1 MLLYVS
7 CPAVSHNESFMCF
20 CGGSFFDGEGGG
32 SVFEGLLML
41 SEYEAG
47 GPTGTM
53 RDPNS
58 TPIVTSW
65 WGEKRPSQSRT
76 VSCISSV
83 RQDKTDNEGYAHST
97 CRSPSRPATQS
108 SQCNPTAAPFAA
120 VVSVGWGVEVWR

>member
-1 MLLYVS
+1 
-7 CPAVSHNESFMCF
+7 MCF

-32 SVFEGLLML
+32 SAFEGLLML
-41 SEYEAG
+41 SEYEEG

-76 VSCISSV
+76 VSYSLSV
-83 RQDKTDNEGYAHST
+83 LHDKADTE
-97 CRSPSRPATQS
+97 ATHTRLAAARVAERHNL
-108 SQCNPTAAPFAA
+108 CN
-120 VVSVGWGVEVWR
+120 VVPRLCHLWRLLP